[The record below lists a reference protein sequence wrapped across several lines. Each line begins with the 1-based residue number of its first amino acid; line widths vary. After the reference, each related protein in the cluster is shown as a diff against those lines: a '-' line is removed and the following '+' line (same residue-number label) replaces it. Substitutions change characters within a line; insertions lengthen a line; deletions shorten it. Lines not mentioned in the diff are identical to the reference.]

1 MAGLITEWNN
11 ACGKMLHRL
20 MCYISS
26 TLEVKL
32 QGFIGDPFQ
41 DLTIELYADAD
52 LASCKGTAKST
63 SGVLVAIGGPH
74 SFFALNWISNKQMC
88 QSHSTA
94 ESGITAADIPV
105 RAEDLPAIQLWETM
119 AHMMIDT
126 PTPGMYEQ
134 RFGSDI
140 ISWTVADIV
149 ADENNKRI
157 ENVYVKRYLHEDNP
171 AAETP
176 L

>member
-1 MAGLITEWNN
+1 
-11 ACGKMLHRL
+11 

-32 QGFIGDPFQ
+32 QGFIGDPFH

-52 LASCKGTAKST
+52 LASCKATAKST

-74 SFFALNWISNKQMC
+74 SFFALNWISNKQTC

-94 ESGITAADIPV
+94 ESEIIAADTAL
-105 RAEDLPAIQLWETM
+105 RAEGIPALQLWETI
-119 AHMMIDT
+119 AHMMNGT
-126 PTPGMYEQ
+126 PLPGNYEQ

-157 ENVYVKRYLHEDNP
+157 EKVHINM
-171 AAETP
+171 
-176 L
+176 